1 MKKNR
6 KKIEIADIFKDK
18 FGAFLLRNN
27 LPSDKIKVINA
38 IINCRTIAYGFHADK
53 CDECGEIRV
62 SYNSCTNRHCPKC
75 QSLASK
81 RWLEKR
87 IDELLPVQYFHVV
100 FTIPDDL
107 NQIMLTNQKKM
118 YQIFFEAMS
127 QTLLDLSE
135 DKYKAKTGIISIL
148 HTWGQ
153 NISYHPHIHCI
164 IPGGGLTEDKLNWNH
179 SKKKFLISIKIL
191 SAVFKGK
198 FMELFKKSCKKE
210 EIIFT
215 GESIRLNNK
224 YNFKRLINEL
234 YNKNWIV
241 FAKKP
246 FGSPKQVLKYLGRYT
261 HKVAISNNRILKY
274 ENGEVSFRWKDYKDD
289 GKSKIMTLKAE
300 EFIRRF
306 LLHILPNGFFK
317 IRYYGIFS
325 NRIRKKMTDICRKI
339 LNFTNKKISEIK
351 VEWEEI
357 LGERRKNICPC
368 CGNGKMEMISIYHP
382 KWMRKSRGKI

>member
-1 MKKNR
+1 MKRNKE
-6 KKIEIADIFKDK
+6 KIEIADIFRDK
-18 FGAFLLRNN
+18 FGDFLLKNN

-38 IINCRTIAYGFHADK
+38 IINCRTIAYGFHTDK
-53 CDECGEIRV
+53 CDECGEIRI

-107 NQIMLTNQKKM
+107 NLIMLTNQKKM

-164 IPGGGLTEDKLNWNH
+164 IPGGGLTEDELNWNH
-179 SKKKFLISIKIL
+179 SKKKFLISVKIL

-215 GESIRLNNK
+215 GENIKLNNQF
-224 YNFKRLINEL
+224 NLKRLINEL

-246 FGSPKQVLKYLGRYT
+246 FGSPKQVLRYLGRYT
-261 HKVAISNNRILKY
+261 HKVAISNKRILKY
-274 ENGEVSFRWKDYKDD
+274 ENGEVSFRWKDYKDG
-289 GKSKIMTLKAE
+289 GKSKIMILKVE

-339 LNFTNKKISEIK
+339 LNITNEKVSEIK
-351 VEWEEI
+351 IEWEEI
-357 LGERRKNICPC
+357 LGKGIKNVCPC
-368 CGNGKMEMISIYHP
+368 CGNGKMKMISRYHP
-382 KWMRKSRGKI
+382 KWMRKS

>member
-107 NQIMLTNQKKM
+107 NLIMLTNQKKM

-210 EIIFT
+210 EIRFT
-215 GESIRLNNK
+215 GENIRLNNK

-339 LNFTNKKISEIK
+339 LNITNKKISEIK

>member
-1 MKKNR
+1 MKRNKE
-6 KKIEIADIFKDK
+6 KIEITDIFRDK
-18 FGAFLLRNN
+18 FGDFLLKNN

-38 IINCRTIAYGFHADK
+38 IINCRTIAYGFHTDK
-53 CDECGEIRV
+53 CDECGEIRI

-107 NQIMLTNQKKM
+107 NLIMLTNQKKM

-179 SKKKFLISIKIL
+179 SKKRFLISVKIL

-210 EIIFT
+210 EIVFT
-215 GESIRLNNK
+215 GENISLNNK
-224 YNFKRLINEL
+224 YNLKKLINEL

-246 FGSPKQVLKYLGRYT
+246 FGSPKQVLRYLGRYT
-261 HKVAISNNRILKY
+261 HKVAISNKRILKY
-274 ENGEVSFRWKDYKDD
+274 ENGEVSFRWKDYKDG
-289 GKSKIMTLKAE
+289 GKSKIMILKVE

-339 LNFTNKKISEIK
+339 LNITNEKVSEIK
-351 VEWEEI
+351 IEWEEI
-357 LGERRKNICPC
+357 LGKGIKNVCPC
-368 CGNGKMEMISIYHP
+368 CGNGKMKMI
-382 KWMRKSRGKI
+382 